1 MSVNREI
8 QIMIGALIASI
19 LIVAVP
25 AKAEAPLQEVVTVVD
40 INALAFDDPQAFALY
55 ELNKQELPIGEFV
68 CLIKLWDKESHWNYK
83 ADNPNSSAYGIA
95 QMLNEDSKHP
105 AEQILNGLR
114 YIEHRYDKPCN
125 AWQFWL
131 RKNWY

>member
-125 AWQFWL
+125 AWKFWL

>member
-25 AKAEAPLQEVVTVVD
+25 AKAEAPLQEVVKVVD

-55 ELNKQELPIGEFV
+55 ELNKKELPISEFV
-68 CLIKLWDKESHWNYK
+68 CLIKLWNKESHWNYK
-83 ADNPNSSAYGIA
+83 ADNPTSSAYGIA

>member
-1 MSVNREI
+1 MSANKEI

-25 AKAEAPLQEVVTVVD
+25 AKAEAPHIETVTVVD
-40 INALAFDDPQAFALY
+40 IDALAFEDPKAFALY
-55 ELNKQELPIGEFV
+55 QLNKQELPLTEFV
-68 CLIKLWDKESHWNYK
+68 CLNNLWGKESHWNYK

-105 AEQILNGLR
+105 AEQIINGLR
-114 YIEHRYDKPCN
+114 YIEHRYDKPCI
-125 AWQFWL
+125 AWKFWQ
-131 RKNWY
+131 RHNWY